1 MVRRASV
8 ARWWGVGGAVSL
20 QNSADLLPGHTA
32 EKRGKRGGGQA
43 QGGSLSCQPCF
54 SSDLPS
60 VSEGEASRLWGL
72 LPSLSAFPFFPERNR
87 KAWVRPLRLGN
98 TQLSSRFPE
107 RQGKGPALQQA
118 LATCSADLGLFISPP
133 WAFVSLPINSV
144 RAGAI
149 CLLGYSVC
157 T

>member
-1 MVRRASV
+1 MVPSLRRQN
-8 ARWWGVGGAVSL
+8 GENTIVSL
-20 QNSADLLPGHTA
+20 ATRPRSEGREEAAKPRAAPCLVSPA
-32 EKRGKRGGGQA
+32 
-43 QGGSLSCQPCF
+43 SLQTCF
-54 SSDLPS
+54 QSQ
-60 VSEGEASRLWGL
+60 GEASRLWGL

-118 LATCSADLGLFISPP
+118 LATCSADLGLLISPP